1 MNIFDN
7 PQHKAQIGYNPFDMS
22 KTIKFSSSVGHILPV
37 YYDLLNP
44 GDKITASSILRTRT
58 MPLDSG
64 AFTSIEENIDWF
76 FVPME
81 QIYHAF
87 TEFYYGV
94 QDFNTSLMNPASFG
108 NRYPYINFTT
118 LCSVACSSLSSY
130 NLDFEAVETFRSG
143 ALRLLDLLGFPI
155 DQVLYANSEQL
166 SNNYA
171 IIPILLQVYQKIY
184 MDYYR
189 LSDRE
194 ANDPRSYNVDD
205 YYANNE
211 IQNPQD
217 IAKMLRLHYVPWKK
231 DFYTNLQIS
240 PIFGPDQVSGVNNYD
255 YSAVNQ
261 WLSSTFNLDLIDK
274 DGASNSAQPTTVGY
288 DSASI
293 LQNGQGL
300 NVANIRAM
308 FALDKLLEITRRAGK
323 HYDKQTLA
331 HFGVDVPN
339 GISGECYLLNRS
351 QSRIDIGDVIATGT
365 GSASVGEQT
374 ATSVLGQVGGKGFG
388 ANETGKFDFEAPCH
402 GVLMAVYYARPVA
415 DYYQK
420 GIDKLNTL
428 IESVD
433 WFKPEFDNL
442 GQVPLFKAQ
451 VAFDPE
457 DSDVNSEIVGW
468 WYRYSEIKAKPNS
481 IHGNMSY
488 IDNFKIWSTG
498 KAPISSS
505 SLSHFLV
512 NPNYLN
518 SIMMVDYE
526 SKPATAGLGN
536 NATTFSQLF
545 GTDPLL
551 HQIYFDVRKASKMST
566 FGLPQL

>member
-1 MNIFDN
+1 MNILEN

-81 QIYHAF
+81 QLYHAF

-94 QDFNTSLMNPASFG
+94 QDFSTSLMNPSSFS
-108 NRYPYINFTT
+108 NRYPYIDLKTIASQITNFTSPYFNGVES
-118 LCSVACSSLSSY
+118 SV
-130 NLDFEAVETFRSG
+130 SG

-155 DQVLYANSEQL
+155 NAILNIHSEQL
-166 SNNYA
+166 DISYA
-171 IIPILLQVYQKIY
+171 VIPVLLQAYQKIY

-194 ANDPRSYNVDD
+194 PNDPRSYNVDD

-217 IAKMLRLHYVPWKK
+217 IAKMLRIHYIPWKK
-231 DFYTNLQIS
+231 DFFTNLQIS
-240 PIFGPDQVSGVNNYD
+240 PIFGPDQVSGVHTYD

-274 DGASNSAQPTTVGY
+274 DGVTNPDQPTTVGY
-288 DSASI
+288 DSASL

-331 HFGVDVPN
+331 HFGVDVPK
-339 GISGECYLLNRS
+339 GLVGECYLLNRS
-351 QSRIDIGDVIATGT
+351 NSRIDIGDVIATGT
-365 GSASVGEQT
+365 GSVSVGDQT

-388 ANETGKFDFEAPCH
+388 VNETGRFEFEAPSH

-415 DYYQK
+415 DYYQS
-420 GIDKLNTL
+420 GVDKLNTL
-428 IESVD
+428 TESVD

-442 GQVPLFKAQ
+442 GQVPLFGAQ
-451 VAFDPE
+451 TRFEADEP
-457 DSDVNSEIVGW
+457 SSNSQIVGW
-468 WYRYSEIKAKPNS
+468 QYRYSELKYKANT

-488 IDNFKIWSTG
+488 IPNFKIWSTG
-498 KAPISSS
+498 KYPLNDNH
-505 SLSHFLV
+505 LSNYLV

-518 SIMMVDYE
+518 NIMMVDYV
-526 SKPATAGLGN
+526 STPVPNDLGDN
-536 NATTFSQLF
+536 LTTYSQLF

-566 FGLPQL
+566 FGLPEL